1 MRNKI
6 LFFACFLFPLHSS
19 ALFLFFLFYAS
30 FKDKLCHLYR
40 WMSNCVLFYNVLHVH
55 VDIELHFVFYLFD
68 SSKIVIGLWQV
79 FLEMFDLRLSTTM
92 WWHFKLKWNLS
103 SSDFIK
109 VINFPKN
116 FNGFSLLLKMQR
128 FDNIEQPIAGIVK
141 LD

>member
-1 MRNKI
+1 MRNQI

-79 FLEMFDLRLSTTM
+79 FFGNFWFETKYNNVMTFQIEVEP
-92 WWHFKLKWNLS
+92 
-103 SSDFIK
+103 IK
-109 VINFPKN
+109 FGFYKGYKFPKKFQWFFLAFEN
-116 FNGFSLLLKMQR
+116 AK
-128 FDNIEQPIAGIVK
+128 IW
-141 LD
+141 